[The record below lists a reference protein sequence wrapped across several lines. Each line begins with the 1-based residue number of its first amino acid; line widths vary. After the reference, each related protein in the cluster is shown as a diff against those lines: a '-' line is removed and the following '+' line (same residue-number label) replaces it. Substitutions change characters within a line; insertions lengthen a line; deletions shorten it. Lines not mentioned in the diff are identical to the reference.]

1 MSRRPAR
8 SPSENSA
15 PPGVMIRRV
24 HQIYMAIYARQCAA
38 FGTTP
43 VQSSIMQ
50 VLLRQPGIDQIAL
63 AGEIGVDRTTVS
75 SVLLRL
81 ESRGIVRREV
91 DPDNRRLKRGYLTP
105 PGKAMLLDMQRAID
119 AAHAE
124 LVAPLRPGDRKRFLA
139 QLVLLVQANNE
150 QGRSF
155 LRLR

>member
-1 MSRRPAR
+1 MSRQPAR
-8 SPSENSA
+8 NSIGTSA
-15 PPGVMIRRV
+15 PGVMIRRL
-24 HQIYMAIYARQCAA
+24 HQIYVAIYARQCAA

-50 VLLRQPGIDQIAL
+50 VLLRRPGIDQIAL

-81 ESRGIVRREV
+81 EKRGIVGREV
-91 DPDNRRLKRGYLTP
+91 DPDNRRLKRGFLTAQ
-105 PGKAMLLDMQRAID
+105 GKAMLLEMQRAID

-124 LVAPLRPGDRKRFLA
+124 LVAPLRPAERRRFLA
-139 QLVLLVQANNE
+139 HLVQLVQANND
-150 QGRSF
+150 QGRSL